1 MLRKIMKSTMLDLKF
16 TAKCLLE
23 DMRRERA
30 GTPEWWNL
38 LTQLKLVEQEIKMKN
53 TKKQT

>member
-1 MLRKIMKSTMLDLKF
+1 MKSTMLDLKF